1 MDILTRITSVA
12 IFAEAML
19 GYVLWGEEE
28 AGRRIQPRVCCLTRR
43 NANHSGLGVFEL
55 SNEIG

>member
-1 MDILTRITSVA
+1 MTSVA

-19 GYVLWGEEE
+19 GYVLREEEE
-28 AGRRIQPRVCCLTRR
+28 AGRRIQPRVRYLTRR